1 MYFDFLLLSVV
12 MVTAYLGPAILR
24 RQPRGQR
31 GFAWLLVADGA
42 AALLALLAPAGRGA
56 EMLGFV
62 AVGAA
67 VCLLVVP
74 PILRD
79 LARRAL
85 RADRPALALRLVALW
100 DHLQP
105 GMGVGR
111 ERDLIEVLVAVRN
124 GRVDD
129 AVAALREARAELRDA
144 RARRHMDERI
154 VATFLTAR
162 RWRDA
167 IQVYEAG
174 MADEL
179 PPPQLCVELVWAYC
193 ETGELEAAGRLVDRI
208 AAVPGV
214 AAAMTRGATEGVIDP
229 LWSFLA
235 QRARLMFLAFVGR
248 TAAVEGLLAPAGPL
262 GVLPE
267 ASRQFWTGIARLNAG
282 DRGGARA
289 ALQRAARLARADR
302 RAREVAEQVIARI
315 DAPGVAGPHAIS
327 DTVTEMA
334 ERFTAEALAAPPVPL
349 SPAPQLAGV
358 PLRRVPVTV
367 GLIAAGALAFLS
379 VLALFGSTGDPGALV
394 RAGANVKTWVLEYR
408 QLWRLPS
415 SLFLHVGLVHLL
427 LNMYGLWVLGRLV
440 EQMHGPVRTFA
451 IYMLAGLA
459 GAAASAW
466 FGGPGLSAGASGAVL
481 GLLGALIA
489 ELALHRRAYP
499 RRWRSALL
507 APLLFVAAAQVVIGF
522 FYPAIDQWAHVAGLV
537 VGAGGA
543 AVLSRQSAWGK
554 AAPVRA
560 VAAIL
565 ALAGAGSLGYGAWG
579 IATSRHGD
587 VLASAPRV
595 ARALGGLELTVPA
608 GLRLESGALVD
619 DVSLWLEPAV
629 CPISAAGR
637 LPELCAPAGT
647 WGARAGEG
655 PGQEGGQAASPVP
668 SRAIDAHVEYAV
680 GAVRA
685 AWPDAGARAARPIEL
700 PAPWRGQA
708 LLVEHEGL
716 GGVERYRVIVAGRSH
731 GEAVWLV
738 AAQMPEALA
747 GDVMPA
753 LVEILT
759 SAAPAAPA
767 GPGAGG

>member
-1 MYFDFLLLSVV
+1 MYFDLLLLSVV
-12 MVTAYLGPAILR
+12 MVTAYLGPTILR

-31 GFAWLLVADGA
+31 AFAWLLVADGA
-42 AALLALLAPAGRGA
+42 AALLALVAPPGRGA

-62 AVGAA
+62 AMGAA
-67 VCLLVVP
+67 VCLLVLP

-85 RADRPALALRLVALW
+85 RADRPGLALRLVALW

-129 AVAALREARAELRDA
+129 AVAVLRQARAMLRDP
-144 RARRHMDERI
+144 RAQRHMDERI

-167 IQVYEAG
+167 IQVYETH
-174 MADEL
+174 MASEP

-193 ETGELEAAGRLVDRI
+193 ESGQLEAAGQMVDRI
-208 AAVPGV
+208 AAATGAVPGV
-214 AAAMTRGATEGVIDP
+214 IEP
-229 LWSFLA
+229 LWNFLM

-248 TAAVEGLLAPAGPL
+248 TDAVDGLLAPQGPL
-262 GVLPE
+262 GMLPE
-267 ASRQFWTGIARLNAG
+267 ASRQFWSGVARLNAG
-282 DRGGARA
+282 DRSGART
-289 ALQRAARLARADR
+289 ALERAARLARSDR

-315 DAPGVAGPHAIS
+315 DVPGVAGPHVIS
-327 DTVTEMA
+327 DTETAMA
-334 ERFTAEALAAPPVPL
+334 ERFSAEALAAPPVPL
-349 SPAPQLAGV
+349 RTTPQLAGV
-358 PLRRVPVTV
+358 PLRRLPVTV
-367 GLIAAGALAFLS
+367 GLIAANTLAFLL

-394 RAGANVKTWVLEYR
+394 RAGANVKTWVLGYG

-415 SLFLHVGLVHLL
+415 STFLHVGFVHLA
-427 LNMYGLWVLGRLV
+427 LNMYGLWTLGKLV
-440 EQMHGPVRTFA
+440 EQVHGPVRMFA

-459 GAAASAW
+459 GAFASAW
-466 FGGPGLSAGASGAVL
+466 FGAPGLSAGASGAVL

-489 ELALHRRAYP
+489 ELGLHRQAYP

-507 APLLFVAAAQVVIGF
+507 APLVFVAAAQVVIGF

-554 AAPVRA
+554 SAPVRI
-560 VAAIL
+560 VALLL
-565 ALAGAGSLGYGAWG
+565 ALAGAASLGYSVYG
-579 IATSRHGD
+579 IAMIRHED
-587 VLASAPRV
+587 VLAAAPRAV
-595 ARALGGLELTVPA
+595 RTLGGLQLTVPA

-619 DVSLWLEPAV
+619 DATLWLE
-629 CPISAAGR
+629 SAACPMSGAGSIS
-637 LPELCAPAGT
+637 ELCAPGGSPGSSPGTSIEARVEHATEHAIHVVRATWPGAGT
-647 WGARAGEG
+647 GAG
-655 PGQEGGQAASPVP
+655 
-668 SRAIDAHVEYAV
+668 
-680 GAVRA
+680 
-685 AWPDAGARAARPIEL
+685 RPIEL
-700 PAPWRGQA
+700 PAPWQGQA
-708 LLVEHEGL
+708 IEVVQEGL

-731 GEAVWLV
+731 GEAIWLV

-747 GDVMPA
+747 DAVMPT
-753 LVEILT
+753 LVEILM
-759 SAAPAAPA
+759 SASPADPASPAEPAAS
-767 GPGAGG
+767 GAGG